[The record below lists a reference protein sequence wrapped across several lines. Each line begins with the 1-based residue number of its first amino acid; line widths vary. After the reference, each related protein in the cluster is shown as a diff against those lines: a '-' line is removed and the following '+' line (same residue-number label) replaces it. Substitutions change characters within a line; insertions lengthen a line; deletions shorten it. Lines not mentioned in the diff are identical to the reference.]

1 MFKDPSKDV
10 EMCMVVFMFSLFLF
24 YEKKK
29 KKKKTTHHKITIA
42 SKRYFKEIFYD
53 PS

>member
-29 KKKKTTHHKITIA
+29 KKTTHHKITIA